1 MTSNAAMSDRFRVS
15 SILAQRLTER
25 GISVQ
30 AVLRRAG
37 LPAQFLQ
44 QEKIYVTTAQL
55 FALWSAIG
63 ETSGD
68 PAIGLQLGAEPR
80 FERYD
85 ATQIAAVCSRTFRD
99 ALDRIAR
106 CKVLTCPE
114 EIRVEPRGDE
124 TTVAFAFLR
133 DEGSEPDVLVD
144 VCLAWILA
152 IGQRATDGRIK
163 PLRVELARST
173 QHRKLL
179 EKHFGCRVRFKARQ
193 NAIVFSSRDL
203 DRPFVT
209 YNEELL
215 RVIGAHLESELQ
227 ARQAASSVAQQV
239 KQELKRSLAG
249 RRPTRRGI
257 AEQLHLSVRTLQ
269 RRLADAGTTFHQ
281 LVQDTRH
288 ELARMYLQQSAVELS
303 EAAFLLGYEDSNSFF
318 RAFHEWEGTSPGAWR
333 ARNGTQET
341 GRSN

>member
-1 MTSNAAMSDRFRVS
+1 MTSNKSMSDRFRVS

-25 GISVQ
+25 GVSVQ
-30 AVLRRAG
+30 AVLRQAG

-99 ALDRIAR
+99 ALERIAR

-114 EIRVEPRGDE
+114 EIRVEPRGGE
-124 TTVAFAFLR
+124 TSVAFIFLR

-152 IGQRATDGRIK
+152 TGQRATDGWIK
-163 PLRVELARST
+163 PLRVELTRSM
-173 QHRKLL
+173 RDRDLL
-179 EKHFGCRVRFKARQ
+179 EKHFGCRVRFKAGQ

-215 RVIGAHLESELQ
+215 RVIGAHLDSELQ
-227 ARQAASSVAQQV
+227 ARQAASSVVEQV
-239 KQELKRSLAG
+239 KQALKRSLAG
-249 RRPTRRGI
+249 RRPTRQGI

-269 RRLADAGTTFHQ
+269 RRLADAGMTFHQ

-288 ELARMYLQQSAVELS
+288 ELARIYLRQRTVELS
-303 EAAFLLGYEDSNSFF
+303 ETAFLLGYEDSNSFF
-318 RAFHEWEGTSPGAWR
+318 RAFHEWEGTSPGSWR
-333 ARNGTQET
+333 ARNTTLDSGASE
-341 GRSN
+341 